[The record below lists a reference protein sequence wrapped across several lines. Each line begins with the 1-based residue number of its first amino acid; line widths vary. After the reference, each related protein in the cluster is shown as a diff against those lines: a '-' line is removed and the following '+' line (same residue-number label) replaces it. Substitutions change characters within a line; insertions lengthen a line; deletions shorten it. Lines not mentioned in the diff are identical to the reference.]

1 MAVDKLVDSTQLD
14 ANLTSVA
21 NAIRTKGGTSESLAF
36 PAEFVSAIAAI
47 PTGGGGGNATIQ
59 TGTFTLASA
68 ITVTNAGTTINVGF
82 SGHPNF
88 IYIWLDKDSFDAV
101 ESLANNH
108 YYRLALMANSQEIF
122 ETVPPIRYSV
132 SLDVQSMYSDGD
144 YLRVVSPNVT
154 DSSDA
159 NNTKGKAVGSMMY
172 YNRNN
177 NVDAINNDGTI
188 TVSKFSS
195 ATSYFYA
202 GVYHYVA
209 ITSPSA
215 FWPPV

>member
-14 ANLTSVA
+14 ADLTSVA
-21 NAIRTKGGTSESLAF
+21 NAIRTKGGTSASLTF
-36 PAEFVSAIAAI
+36 PQGFVSAIDAI
-47 PTGGGGGNATIQ
+47 PTGGGGGNATIE

-68 ITVTNAGTTINVGF
+68 ITVANSGTTINVGF

-101 ESLANNH
+101 ESLVSSH
-108 YYRLALMANSQEIF
+108 YYRLTLMENSPEIF
-122 ETVPPIRYSV
+122 ETVPPIRYSA

-144 YLRVVSPNVT
+144 YLRVISPNVT

-159 NNTKGKAVGSMMY
+159 NNTKGKAISSMAY

-177 NVDAINNDGTI
+177 SVDAINNDGTI
-188 TVSKFSS
+188 TISRFSS
-195 ATSYFYA
+195 ATPYFYA

-209 ITSPSA
+209 ITSQSA